1 MIHTMKVVYIIFVSC
16 LCVVFS
22 CSINRL
28 TRKGVYKEV
37 EPETFLT
44 YVNDSTVNIIDVRT
58 PSEYEKSHIKGA
70 VNASYFGGD
79 FKKTIDSLGLDTS
92 RTTLIYCETQHRS
105 LFATKILYKRGF
117 KKIVDLKK
125 GMMNWR
131 KLAFPY
137 ISAAE

>member
-1 MIHTMKVVYIIFVSC
+1 MKFTYLVLFCCTVLVS
-16 LCVVFS
+16 S

-28 TRKGVYKEV
+28 SRKGVYKEV
-37 EPETFLT
+37 EPETYLN

-58 PSEYEKSHIKGA
+58 PGEYAKSHIKGA

-79 FKKTIDSLGLDTS
+79 FKEIVDSLALDKS

-105 LFATKILYKRGF
+105 LFATKILYKRGYV
-117 KKIVDLKK
+117 KIVDLKK
-125 GMMNWR
+125 GMMHWR
-131 KLAFPY
+131 KMAFPY